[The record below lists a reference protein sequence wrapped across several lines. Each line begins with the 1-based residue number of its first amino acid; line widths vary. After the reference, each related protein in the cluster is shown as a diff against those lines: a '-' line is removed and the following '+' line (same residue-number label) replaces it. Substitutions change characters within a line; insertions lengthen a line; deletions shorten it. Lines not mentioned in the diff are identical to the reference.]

1 MRQGKLLGKFG
12 MVVIGIWLLSLYGF
26 DKAGGAEWRLFQAT
40 PMGNIYYFDTTSIKH
55 FPNGLV
61 WVWIK
66 LIETKGFSEEELKGL
81 KDSKKAKDIVKKKT
95 QEKSREEWKQLFEI
109 NCSARMVRTLSATLY
124 NIDGNIKEDYELPS
138 EWVYIPPDSV
148 TNHLTKVICP

>member
-1 MRQGKLLGKFG
+1 MKQGKLLGTFG
-12 MVVIGIWLLSLYGF
+12 MVAIGIWLFSLYGF

-40 PMGNIYYFDTTSIKH
+40 SKGNIYYFDTANIKN

-66 LIETKGFSEEELKGL
+66 LIETKEFSEEELKGL
-81 KDSKKAKDIVKKKT
+81 KDPKIAKDIIKKKT

-124 NIDGNIKEDYELPS
+124 NTDGNIKEDYELPS
-138 EWVYIPPDSV
+138 EWVYISPDSV
-148 TNHLTKVICP
+148 TNSLTKMICP